1 MWKLIIP
8 AWFNISSSR
17 VHSLIAIVEQRY
29 ANVYSLLRQFRGL
42 CKMSNKLTQFIVH
55 SLNRRSA
62 TVNWLL

>member
-55 SLNRRSA
+55 SPG
-62 TVNWLL
+62 